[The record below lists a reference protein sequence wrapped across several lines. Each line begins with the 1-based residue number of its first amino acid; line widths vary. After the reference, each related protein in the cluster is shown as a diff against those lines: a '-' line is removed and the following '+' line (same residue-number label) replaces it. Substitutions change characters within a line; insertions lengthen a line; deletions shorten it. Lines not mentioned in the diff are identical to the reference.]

1 MSLSAQR
8 AGALLAVIAVAVLL
22 LPVGVSSPPPK
33 RVTGFLGVEFAVLTP
48 GAEARAPFLGAGG
61 ALISNVYPGG
71 PASSA
76 GIPSGAIV
84 TAIDHRPVSSAADA
98 AAKIANMGPGRAV
111 TLTLYDRTMVPG
123 YRRDVRV
130 ALAEGP
136 APNKNIFTVEPPRML
151 AREWDFEPS
160 MAARAAW
167 SHAIARGAV
176 DPLALQLFSRG
187 RCQALAPEDWV
198 VADTNS
204 DGTAFALVSQFART
218 RAIFAAAPLAKEE
231 APEATVS
238 RLLAKYA
245 SITPELSAS
254 ENATFGYRVVAFGSR
269 AGYSGFVLYHTYRQG
284 RVGLILSVRAAVVPS
299 SNVAEFAP
307 LAGAVALSIRC
318 GNALS
323 AAPHAFDDTLSP
335 TSVSVRCLKNVCD
348 ESDYAGAY
356 NDVMHTGYVHA
367 PNGQNFLIDVRKD
380 IWLTGP
386 AGPGTYRQV
395 RGMLEKLEPGR
406 TN

>member
-1 MSLSAQR
+1 MSPSPQR
-8 AGALLAVIAVAVLL
+8 AGALLAVIAVVVLL

-33 RVTGFLGVEFAVLTP
+33 RVTRFLGVEFASLTP
-48 GAEARAPFLGAGG
+48 GAEARAHFLGAGG

-71 PASSA
+71 PAGTA
-76 GIPSGAIV
+76 GIPNGAIV

-98 AAKIANMGPGRAV
+98 AAKIANAGPGRAV
-111 TLTLYDRTMVPG
+111 TLTLYDQTMAPT

-130 ALAEGP
+130 ALAEGTP
-136 APNKNIFTVEPPRML
+136 PNKNIFTVEPPRML
-151 AREWDFEPS
+151 AREWDFQPS

-176 DPLALQLFSRG
+176 DPLALQLFSTR
-187 RCQALAPEDWV
+187 RCRALAPEDWEV
-198 VADTNS
+198 TDTS
-204 DGTAFALVSQFART
+204 YDGTAFALVSQFART
-218 RAIFAAAPLAKEE
+218 RAIFAAEPLAKEGL
-231 APEATVS
+231 PEVAVS

-245 SITPELSAS
+245 SITPELSVS
-254 ENATFGYRVVAFGSR
+254 ENAKFGYRVVAFGSR
-269 AGYSGFVLYHTYRQG
+269 AGYSGFVLYRAYRRG
-284 RVGLILSVRAAVVPS
+284 RAGLILSMRAAVVPS

-318 GNALS
+318 ENALS
-323 AAPHAFDDTLSP
+323 AAPQTFDDTLSP
-335 TSVSVRCLKNVCD
+335 TSVSVRCLKNICD

-367 PNGQNFLIDVRKD
+367 PDGQNFLVDVRKD